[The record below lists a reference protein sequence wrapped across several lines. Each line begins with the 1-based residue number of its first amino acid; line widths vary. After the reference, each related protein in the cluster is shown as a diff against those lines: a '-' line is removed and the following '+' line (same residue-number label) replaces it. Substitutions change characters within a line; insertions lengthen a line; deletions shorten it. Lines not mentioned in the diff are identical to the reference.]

1 MQVLLGLSSVV
12 APATQVGKGAVLAG
26 MASAEAGTDLAPQ
39 MLYLGSPAAAMF
51 KSPVRL
57 GVRRVATLLVPAQIM
72 RVMCG
77 RNEELA

>member
-1 MQVLLGLSSVV
+1 MLLGLSSVV

-26 MASAEAGTDLAPQ
+26 MASAEAGADLAPQ

-57 GVRRVATLLVPAQIM
+57 GVRRQATANASHTDHACDAWAQA
-72 RVMCG
+72 G
-77 RNEELA
+77 RLE